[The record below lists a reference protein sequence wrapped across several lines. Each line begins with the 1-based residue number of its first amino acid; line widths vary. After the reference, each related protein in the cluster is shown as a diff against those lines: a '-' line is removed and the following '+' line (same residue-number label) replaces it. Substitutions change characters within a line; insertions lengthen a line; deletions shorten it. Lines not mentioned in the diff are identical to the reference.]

1 MSPRNRL
8 VRWTFTR
15 FRNWSAGLSD
25 ARILARRYRELAHRT
40 FGSRIRTGKRVPLH
54 GAALAHVL

>member
-1 MSPRNRL
+1 MSTHHRL

-40 FGSRIRTGKRVPLH
+40 IGSRVQRAKRIDLRAGVL
-54 GAALAHVL
+54 ANAL